1 MKYFR
6 VASLSPPNNNY
17 IMERRDDFMTI
28 HHDEWFR
35 ISTALAIHAHRSV
48 SLYTRTAPVTVDV
61 PALQK
66 AAGGHVP
73 RSSPSTL
80 PVAPERH
87 HCPAGQ
93 GVHVSAL
100 PAAVALE

>member
-48 SLYTRTAPVTVDV
+48 S
-61 PALQK
+61 
-66 AAGGHVP
+66 
-73 RSSPSTL
+73 
-80 PVAPERH
+80 
-87 HCPAGQ
+87 
-93 GVHVSAL
+93 
-100 PAAVALE
+100 